1 MKSIKKFKKK
11 KICVIGDLILDN
23 YVYSYPLG
31 MSQEAPTVVI
41 SPEKEDIFIGG
52 AGIVAAHAA
61 SLSNKTYFFSVLPF
75 KDQNLSFV
83 KNNLNKY
90 KIDYKFFY
98 QTENKINFKTKYYVD
113 NNCLLKVSKI
123 NKSNLS
129 NNTEKKIIN
138 SFKKISD
145 EIDLVIFSDFNYG
158 VISKN
163 LIESIKKFVRKENYY
178 FSR

>member
-1 MKSIKKFKKK
+1 
-11 KICVIGDLILDN
+11 
-23 YVYSYPLG
+23 

-138 SFKKISD
+138 SFKK
-145 EIDLVIFSDFNYG
+145 YQM
-158 VISKN
+158 K
-163 LIESIKKFVRKENYY
+163 LIL
-178 FSR
+178 